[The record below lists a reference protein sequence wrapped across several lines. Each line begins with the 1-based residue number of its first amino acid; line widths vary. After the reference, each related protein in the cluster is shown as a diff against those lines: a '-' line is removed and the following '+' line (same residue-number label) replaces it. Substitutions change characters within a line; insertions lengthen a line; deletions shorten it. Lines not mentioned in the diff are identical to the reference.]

1 MVTFSSRLSSEIL
14 THKKTMKNIFYQ
26 HAMFILS
33 LYPSRVL
40 VGGSASSIWARIP
53 GIFLVGLKVVS
64 NGIHERE
71 GVTVDICTA
80 AIDISTNV
88 ETSTKCR

>member
-1 MVTFSSRLSSEIL
+1 
-14 THKKTMKNIFYQ
+14 
-26 HAMFILS
+26 MFILS

-53 GIFLVGLKVVS
+53 GIFLVGLKVVC

-71 GVTVDICTA
+71 GVTVDIC
-80 AIDISTNV
+80 IVLQLLIFQQMWKHLPSVGNFIILDYF
-88 ETSTKCR
+88 CHFF